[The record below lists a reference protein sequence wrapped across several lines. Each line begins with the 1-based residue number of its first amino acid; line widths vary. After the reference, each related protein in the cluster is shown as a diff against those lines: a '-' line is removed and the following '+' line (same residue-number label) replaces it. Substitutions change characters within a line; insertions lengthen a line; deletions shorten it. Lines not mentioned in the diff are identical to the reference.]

1 MAITDKEW
9 AEQAALALLA
19 NMNLTDMM
27 SEINLV
33 RKKEINL
40 APNQNGSEY
49 QKNDSIKN
57 EL

>member
-9 AEQAALALLA
+9 AERAALALLA

-33 RKKEINL
+33 KKKKKKKRNKSS
-40 APNQNGSEY
+40 P
-49 QKNDSIKN
+49 KPKWK
-57 EL
+57 